1 MSDTGYGDFEFERKF
16 FVRQLPAVV
25 HTEPEPVLIVQS
37 YFLAAEGYALRI
49 RVEAPAGELDRAAA
63 AAADDALLT
72 ALAGKVSFCELTAKG
87 PYIGGTR
94 YEAER
99 ELDPNVGLQMV
110 RLGGQRVV
118 KYRHSVWLGSDGWV
132 LDEFLGANAPLVV
145 AECERG
151 GPVTD
156 LAIPDFCVTE
166 VTDDPRFAN
175 DALAGAPFA
184 TWRERFDAELAAR
197 GPRFLEEFGHN
208 EMGLSSD
215 A

>member
-1 MSDTGYGDFEFERKF
+1 M
-16 FVRQLPAVV
+16 
-25 HTEPEPVLIVQS
+25 
-37 YFLAAEGYALRI
+37 
-49 RVEAPAGELDRAAA
+49 
-63 AAADDALLT
+63 
-72 ALAGKVSFCELTAKG
+72 
-87 PYIGGTR
+87 
-94 YEAER
+94 
-99 ELDPNVGLQMV
+99 
-110 RLGGQRVV
+110 
-118 KYRHSVWLGSDGWV
+118 

-156 LAIPDFCVTE
+156 LTIPDFCVTE

-175 DALAGAPFA
+175 DALAGTPFA
-184 TWRERFDAELAAR
+184 TWRERFDAELAER